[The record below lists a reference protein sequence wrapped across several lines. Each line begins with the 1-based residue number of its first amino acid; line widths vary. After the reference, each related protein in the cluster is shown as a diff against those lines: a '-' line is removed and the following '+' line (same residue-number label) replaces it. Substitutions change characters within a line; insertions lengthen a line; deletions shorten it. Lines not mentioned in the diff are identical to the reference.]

1 MYKKFLW
8 VLALLLLLLSSAYA
22 QDKVDYVN
30 TYLMCA
36 RHRNR
41 TIDEDN
47 TTVGGCIE
55 AMYDPEIR
63 YPLWPIQ
70 SSCFALGKDY
80 MVIPSANRGIT
91 LLYKEPRADDGI
103 GVADICFDLNNY
115 EAIARLITNLHCAAG
130 WNELKRYLLYV
141 MHTNEEGE
149 VLFIDW
155 TGLKLLED
163 K

>member
-1 MYKKFLW
+1 MKKIFAVL
-8 VLALLLLLLSSAYA
+8 VLALLLSSAYA

-36 RHRNR
+36 RHRGR
-41 TIDEDN
+41 TVDDDN
-47 TTVGGCIE
+47 VTVGGCIE
-55 AMYDPEIR
+55 AMYMPEVR

-70 SSCFALGKDY
+70 STCFCLGKDY

-91 LLYKEPRADDGI
+91 LLYKEPRSENGI
-103 GVADICFDLNNY
+103 GAADICFDLNNY

-141 MHTNEEGE
+141 MGTKE
-149 VLFIDW
+149 VAFMDW
-155 TGLKLLED
+155 TGLSLRKD
-163 K
+163 D

>member
-8 VLALLLLLLSSAYA
+8 VLALLQLLLSSAYA

-36 RHRNR
+36 RHRSR
-41 TIDEDN
+41 TIEEDN

-55 AMYDPEIR
+55 ALYMPEVR

-70 SSCFALGKDY
+70 STCFALGKDY

-91 LLYKEPRADDGI
+91 LLYKEPRSKYGGI
-103 GVADICFDLNNY
+103 GAADLYFDNSSY
-115 EAIARLITNLHCAAG
+115 EAVVRMIVNLHCAAG

-141 MHTNEEGE
+141 MRTKE
-149 VLFIDW
+149 VAFMDW
-155 TGLKLLED
+155 TGLSLRKD
-163 K
+163 D

>member
-47 TTVGGCIE
+47 TTVGGCID
-55 AMYDPEIR
+55 ALYKPEVR

-91 LLYKEPRADDGI
+91 LLYKEPRSKYGGI
-103 GVADICFDLNNY
+103 GAADICFELDNY
-115 EAIARLITNLHCAAG
+115 DAIARLITNLHCAAG
-130 WNELKRYLLYV
+130 WNELKRYLLYI
-141 MHTNEEGE
+141 MDTNE

-155 TGLKLLED
+155 TALTLSD
-163 K
+163 D